1 MRSLVQGADPFAV
14 VGAARNGRAKKLA
27 DDDIPF

>member
-1 MRSLVQGADPFAV
+1 MRSIVQAADPFAV
-14 VGAARNGRAKKLA
+14 VGGRGGAGGIT

>member
-1 MRSLVQGADPFAV
+1 MRSIVQRVDPFAV
-14 VGAARNGRAKKLA
+14 VGGRGAA